1 MRRVKVCVLYN
12 GTAVNETCLGVYVIQ
27 WDSGQ

>member
-12 GTAVNETCLGVYVIQ
+12 GTAFNETCLDVYVIQ